1 MTHLWPTADK
11 IEHAKRKARS
21 APVVRPHRKFRQ
33 WLETTSPEFDWS
45 WRHLE
50 LLQEKLDKVTSGEIK
65 RLIISTPPQHGKT
78 NMVSVHYPVYRLEH
92 NPRMRVLVTAYNQ
105 EHAAETISRPARNL
119 ALERVPLAGDSK
131 SITNWA
137 TLAGGGFRAR
147 GIRAGITGKPA
158 DLIIIDDPVKDRAE
172 ADSET
177 IRRQIL
183 AAYRESL
190 YTRLQPGAVI
200 IIVMTRWHE
209 DDLVGTLVTEM
220 EAGGEKWEVVNLPA
234 ICEDPDTDPFGRVKG
249 EALEPRRFDEE
260 ALERIRTVLTA
271 TDGPRAWDALYQGNP
286 VPSAGTMF
294 LLEKFKIVQEI
305 PRGCRFVRRWDNAST
320 DGGGDYTAGV
330 LMAMAPDLT
339 YFVADCVRGQ
349 WDGKARD
356 EIIRNTAE
364 LDKIKYGHVHV
375 RGVQDPGSAGVDAA
389 AAFIRLLNGF
399 SVDVE
404 RESGDKKT
412 RAGAFSSQQQAGNV
426 KLLAGAWNGAFISE
440 HTGFPAGRKDDQ
452 VDAAAGAYNWL
463 AANLFMGGR
472 GI

>member
-1 MTHLWPTADK
+1 MKHLWPTADK

-21 APVVRPHRKFRQ
+21 APSVRPHLKFRR
-33 WLETTSPEFDWS
+33 WLDNTSPEFDWS

-50 LLQEKLDKVTSGEIK
+50 LLQEKLDKVTSGEIT

-78 NMVSVHYPVYRLEH
+78 NLVSVHYPVYRLQA
-92 NPRMRVLVTAYNQ
+92 NPKMRVLVTAYNQ

-119 ALERVPLAGDSK
+119 ALDLIPLAGDSK

-177 IRRQIL
+177 IRKQIL

-190 YTRLQPGAVI
+190 YTRLQPNAAI

-209 DDLVGTLVTEM
+209 DDLVGTLVSEM
-220 EAGGEKWEVVNLPA
+220 ELGGEKWEVVNLPA
-234 ICEDPDTDPFGRVKG
+234 ICEDPASDPFGRAVG
-249 EALEPRRFDEE
+249 EALEPRRFDVDD
-260 ALERIRTVLTA
+260 LMRIKAVLTA

-286 VPSAGTMF
+286 TPSAGTMF
-294 LLEKFKIVQEI
+294 LRDKFKIAHALPV
-305 PRGCRFVRRWDNAST
+305 GCKFVRRWDSAAT
-320 DGGGDYTAGV
+320 DGGGDYTVGV
-330 LMAMAPDLT
+330 LMALAPDAS
-339 YFVADCVRGQ
+339 YFVVDVVRGQ
-349 WDGKARD
+349 WAGAARD
-356 EIIRNTAE
+356 EIIRQTAE
-364 LDKIKYGHVHV
+364 LDRIAYGHVHV
-375 RGVQDPGSAGVDAA
+375 RGVQDPGAAGVDAA

-404 RESGDKKT
+404 RETGDKKV
-412 RAGAFSSQQQAGNV
+412 RASAYSSQQQAGNIA
-426 KLLAGAWNGAFISE
+426 LLAGVWNAVFINE
-440 HTGFPAGRKDDQ
+440 HTSFPSGKHDDQ
-452 VDAAAGAYNWL
+452 VDAAAGAYNYL
-463 AANLFMGGR
+463 AALIAQWIRF
-472 GI
+472 